1 MARDG
6 KLEMS
11 LYDLQLAI
19 AVNTLADERT
29 YVVILTFFKWQFML
43 ASTPTIVPLIDVPFF
58 NSIVTTSR
66 FNFWRNFTSFMVE
79 YESSVFI
86 DCIISLFLIS

>member
-1 MARDG
+1 MARSG
-6 KLEMS
+6 KREMS
-11 LYDLQLAI
+11 LYDLQLDV

-66 FNFWRNFTSFMVE
+66 FNFWRNFTSFMFE
-79 YESSVFI
+79 FESSV
-86 DCIISLFLIS
+86 CISNISLFRSFN

>member
-1 MARDG
+1 MIFI
-6 KLEMS
+6 LI
-11 LYDLQLAI
+11 QCI

-66 FNFWRNFTSFMVE
+66 FNFWRNFTSFMFE
-79 YESSVFI
+79 YESKVFI
-86 DCIISLFLIS
+86 DCVISLFLIS